1 MNAISAASP
10 DAAAL
15 ARRVR
20 EFIVANFYV
29 ADPGALSDEDSLLVT
44 GIVDST
50 GMLEVIGFLESEM
63 GIAVLDQEM
72 IPENLETIAR
82 IASFIGRKRGG
93 AAA

>member
-1 MNAISAASP
+1 MNATSVASP
-10 DAAAL
+10 EATAL

-20 EFIVANFYV
+20 DFIVSNFYV

-63 GIAVLDQEM
+63 GVAVLDQEM
-72 IPENLETIAR
+72 VPENLETISR
-82 IASFIGRKRGG
+82 IASFVGRKRGG